1 MTRQRRRTIQLSK
14 KDEMTLTIQMVL
26 ILIGLLANVIGLI
39 IAFSANTSAYEKES
53 YILTIFAF
61 ASIIY
66 FCFSGYR
73 KQDRRYYLATIY
85 TFTASILCKGVA
97 PYETVFATALYFL
110 VFGLTLVFA
119 ERLDRRHDSTMLIN
133 IVVFLLILRTVD
145 SLVIYR
151 GFETTSP
158 LQKAFWQFSSVTTLI
173 LAVTIAIIHL
183 TRWKYG
189 SYSSPQRRIDETSV
203 PE

>member
-1 MTRQRRRTIQLSK
+1 MNRQKRRTLQLSK
-14 KDEMTLTIQMVL
+14 KDEITLTIQMVL

-39 IAFSANTSAYEKES
+39 IAFSAKTSAYEKET

-85 TFTASILCKGVA
+85 IFTASILCKGVA
-97 PYETVFATALYFL
+97 PYETVYSTAIYFL

-119 ERLDRRHDSTMLIN
+119 ERLDRKHDSTMIIN
-133 IVVFLLILRTVD
+133 VVVFLLIIRTVD

-151 GFETTSP
+151 GFETTSA
-158 LQKAFWQFSSVTTLI
+158 LQKAFWQFSSVTTVI
-173 LAVTIAIIHL
+173 LATTIAIIHL

-189 SYSSPQRRIDETSV
+189 SYSNPQNRIRQ
-203 PE
+203 PEIQE

>member
-1 MTRQRRRTIQLSK
+1 
-14 KDEMTLTIQMVL
+14 MTLTIQMVL
-26 ILIGLLANVIGLI
+26 ILVGLAAKVIGLI
-39 IAFSANTSAYEKES
+39 IAFSANTSSYEKES

-66 FCFSGYR
+66 FCITGYR

-97 PYETVFATALYFL
+97 PYETVYATAIYFL
-110 VFGLTLVFA
+110 VFGLTLIFA
-119 ERLDRRHDSTMLIN
+119 ERLDRRHDSTMIIN
-133 IVVFLLILRTVD
+133 VVVFLLIIRTVD

-151 GFETTSP
+151 GFETTSA

-183 TRWKYG
+183 TRWKYTPVG
-189 SYSSPQRRIDETSV
+189 SRQRRSRETEV
-203 PE
+203 QE